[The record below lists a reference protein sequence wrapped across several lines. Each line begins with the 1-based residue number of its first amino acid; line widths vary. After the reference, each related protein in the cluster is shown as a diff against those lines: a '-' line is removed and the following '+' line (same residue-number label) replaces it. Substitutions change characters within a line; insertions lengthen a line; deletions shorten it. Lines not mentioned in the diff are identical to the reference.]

1 MNYWREIKKL
11 NRLPIWYD
19 LLFGKMVLRPQNTKF
34 QILIVDNLK
43 TISNW
48 AANPWRRYS
57 VILIMFFVGYFFGSS
72 LGMISA
78 VFELMDPISALVSII
93 FIELLI
99 KLRRSLHTNKN
110 KKFLT
115 LLIDFLRIG
124 LFYGFFTEGLKLL

>member
-1 MNYWREIKKL
+1 MVIK
-11 NRLPIWYD
+11 
-19 LLFGKMVLRPQNTKF
+19 PQTTKF
-34 QILIVDNLK
+34 QIYVIDNIRTL
-43 TISNW
+43 SLW
-48 AANPWRRYS
+48 ANNPWRRYS
-57 VILIMFFVGYFFGSS
+57 LALITFFIGYFFGSS

-93 FIELLI
+93 IIEFLI
-99 KLRRSLHTNKN
+99 KLRRTLNLNKN